1 MEAAAAKQLARRTRH
16 AAFVA
21 LALAV
26 VAGVG
31 AIVGFWGQQEARRQA
46 ELAESNANQA
56 RTAEKQAKAA
66 EEMALQARDEALRN
80 QSFSLSSLSQRTAA
94 EGDTEA
100 AVLLALEALPKDLT
114 SSERPFLVEAE
125 AALYQ
130 ALLRDKSVL
139 VFRHDAGVTDAAFA
153 PQGNRIVTASYDRTA
168 RIWSIEDGSSVAVLK
183 GHQDALERATFSP
196 DGTQV
201 VTAARDGTARVWNAG
216 SGKQL
221 IVIPLPGRFQ
231 TAMFSPDGTSVLTAS
246 EGSGSDHL
254 GCPNRKES
262 RCGAGLLIWGV
273 CQL

>member
-1 MEAAAAKQLARRTRH
+1 M
-16 AAFVA
+16 
-21 LALAV
+21 
-26 VAGVG
+26 
-31 AIVGFWGQQEARRQA
+31 
-46 ELAESNANQA
+46 
-56 RTAEKQAKAA
+56 
-66 EEMALQARDEALRN
+66 
-80 QSFSLSSLSQRTAA
+80 
-94 EGDTEA
+94 
-100 AVLLALEALPKDLT
+100 LALEALPKDLT
-114 SSERPFLVEAE
+114 SPERPFLVEAE

-221 IVIPLPGRFQ
+221 FVIPLPGRFQ

-246 EGSGSDHL
+246 EGSDPTIWGAQTGKKVVAVQDFSFGAFASFSPDGGSFAAGAGNHTVRIWRTVDGMPIKTLVAPKTWPSDVTFSPDGRRILVSTWETISYCRQSFKSL
-254 GCPNRKES
+254 GCVERNGNRPS
-262 RCGAGLLIWGV
+262 WRS
-273 CQL
+273 